1 MTVHLYAT
9 VLSAGVMLLTLYAL
23 GALAAFFFS
32 PTIRAKI
39 LALPYDIY
47 LKSIGLIA
55 GISTLGVLIFQFIY
69 DTKVCELCWWQRIGM
84 FPIEIIALVT
94 LLSVSRE
101 QIAHRSIAILAL
113 FGGSIAAWHYY
124 EHVRSFVFGLVSN
137 LPCSAVGL
145 TPACSESPILVFGF
159 MTIPGMALCAFT
171 TILVLCFFAE
181 KVRSVPDTKR

>member
-1 MTVHLYAT
+1 MYAT
-9 VLSAGVMLLTLYAL
+9 VLSTGVILLAAYAL
-23 GALAAFFFS
+23 GSLILYYFS
-32 PTIRAKI
+32 ESFRAKVG
-39 LALPYDIY
+39 AKAYTAY
-47 LKSIGLIA
+47 LKSIALIA
-55 GISTLGVLIFQFIY
+55 GISTIGVLIFQFIY

-84 FPIEIIALVT
+84 FPIEIIVLAT
-94 LLSVSRE
+94 LLSHSRE
-101 QIAHRSIAILAL
+101 QIAHRSIALLAL

-124 EHVRSFVFGLVSN
+124 EHVRSFVFGLASN